1 MNSPITVAIAGAG
14 GRGRNAYANII
25 LKMQDKMK
33 VVAVADLIREKVD
46 TVAKEHNIPTDMCFD
61 SAEEMLEKDKLADM
75 MFICT
80 QDKDHYGHAMKA
92 LEKGYHLLLEKPI
105 SPSLSE
111 CKQIA
116 ELANKKNLT
125 VVVCHVLRYTPFYKT
140 LKDIL
145 DEGTIGKI
153 MTVNAEECVGYWHQ
167 AHSFVRGN
175 WRNSDE
181 TSPMILAKCCHDMDI
196 LLWLIGKKCEKVSS
210 FGSLNYFNSANAPEG
225 AGERCFECP
234 KEVRANCPYDCEKL
248 YLDGPRGVRNG
259 YKGWPVNILN
269 MNPTEENTIESLKT
283 GPYGK
288 CVFHCDN
295 NVVDNQ
301 ILNMQLEG
309 GITLNFTM
317 SAFTPEI
324 RRTVRIRGTHGE
336 ILGDMEAKTLKITKF
351 GEKQIVIDT
360 STAESAGGTG
370 AGHGGG
376 DAGILKSI
384 VDYFIGNEVSKSLSS
399 IDHSIESHFVALAA
413 EESRVNGG
421 QIIYM
426 DEWMSKF

>member
-1 MNSPITVAIAGAG
+1 MKLPITVAIAGAG

-25 LKMQDKMK
+25 LRRQGLMK

-46 TVAKEHNIPTDMCFD
+46 ITAKEHEIPENMCFN
-61 SAEEMLEKDKLADM
+61 SAEEMLEQPKLADM

-105 SPSLSE
+105 SPSLAE

-116 ELANKKNLT
+116 ELANQKGLK
-125 VVVCHVLRYTPFYKT
+125 VIVCHVLRYTPFYKT
-140 LKDIL
+140 LKDII
-145 DEGTIGKI
+145 DSGRIGKI

-196 LLWLIGKKCEKVSS
+196 LLWLTGKKCEKVSS
-210 FGSLNYFNSANAPEG
+210 FGSLNYFNSENAPEG
-225 AGERCFECP
+225 SAARCFDCSPATRE
-234 KEVRANCPYDCEKL
+234 NCPYDCEKI
-248 YLDGPRGVRNG
+248 YLDGERGVRHG
-259 YKGWPVNILN
+259 YKGWPANIVA
-269 MNPTEENTIESLKT
+269 MNPTEENVVNALKD
-283 GPYGK
+283 GPYGR

-301 ILNMQLEG
+301 IVNMMLED

-324 RRTVRIRGTHGE
+324 RRTIRIRGTHGE
-336 ILGDMEAKTLKITKF
+336 ILGDMEARTLKIRNF
-351 GEKQIVIDT
+351 GEAQEIVNT
-360 STAESAGGTG
+360 STPERGGTG

-376 DAGILKSI
+376 DAGIIDSI
-384 VDYFIGNEVSKSLSS
+384 IDMFNGKGVSKSLSS
-399 IDHSIESHFVALAA
+399 IDHSIESHFVAMAA
-413 EESRVNGG
+413 EESRKLNGKV
-421 QIIYM
+421 IEMNDWI
-426 DEWMSKF
+426 SKF